1 MKLFL
6 TFILSLFSL
15 TLFAQDKK
23 KILEDKVRP
32 ITFQVEKTLSTALK
46 DRLQHELPE
55 DKIGI
60 EVRLKI
66 DIESL
71 AKKMGLSLDSSK
83 KTLPGLD
90 ESKQIIDDKLMN
102 FQPSS
107 SDIISSTES
116 LGVLLNSTN
125 TYTKDQKNEIR
136 KLIESELSTL
146 GINNINVNFNVSKG
160 ILKVTEKKAEEKKDS
175 SVIPT
180 ASPSQTQESLRPL
193 LYTLIGSVIIF
204 SGLVAFSLFLGFQ
217 KIEKL
222 SKEVSSGL
230 SNLAL
235 AGTGTQAPVTN
246 TQQRPQDMTTKNVT
260 STEVERYDDLLKKL
274 QGYFSKPQRVQEYF
288 NFVLEVSDASK
299 MLVLM
304 ESVSEEERTTL
315 QGKIPGDFKK
325 RYEQTISQMNQDQ
338 SLEKNLT
345 ISAKE
350 MVSDTK
356 MMIHDPTFLMN
367 KALSLKVQQLKRNQ
381 VHAFFVEC
389 EEAEFSQ
396 VIQLMDPVVVASTL
410 SQDPGLMDRFK
421 YLSGQKLNDSGL
433 KKLSEKLN
441 RFINQDQDLSVAH
454 RIANFLSPDI
464 EAEFNRKLGKTTT
477 IWDDLSE
484 EHLVRLENF
493 ARSLPIAQLS
503 ALLAITPESVKTR
516 ILNRLPDIKS
526 QQLQRFG
533 IKLTDESFKLKNEF
547 FTQNDSGIV
556 Q

>member
-1 MKLFL
+1 MKLLSLIAL
-6 TFILSLFSL
+6 TFFSFLS
-15 TLFAQDKK
+15 FAQDKK
-23 KILEDKVRP
+23 SILENKTRP
-32 ITFQVEKTLSTALK
+32 VTFQVEKTLATALK
-46 DRLQHELPE
+46 ERLTHELPG

-60 EVRLKI
+60 EVKLKV
-66 DIESL
+66 EVETL
-71 AKKMGLSLDSSK
+71 AQKAGLNLDSSK

-90 ESKQIIDDKLMN
+90 ESKQIMDDKLIN
-102 FQPSS
+102 FQPNS
-107 SDIISSTES
+107 SDIISSAA
-116 LGVLLNSTN
+116 LLNVSIN
-125 TYTKDQKNEIR
+125 SDNNYSKDQKNEIR

-146 GINNINVNFNVSKG
+146 GINNISVNFNVSKG
-160 ILKVTEKKAEEKKDS
+160 ILNIPDKKGEENKGPTVS
-175 SVIPT
+175 SQV
-180 ASPSQTQESLRPL
+180 SPSQPQESLRPL
-193 LYTLIGSVIIF
+193 LYTLIASVIIF

-222 SKEVSSGL
+222 TKEVASGL

-235 AGTGTQAPVTN
+235 AGTGAQAPVTN
-246 TQQRPQDMTTKNVT
+246 TQQRPQDLATKNIP
-260 STEVERYDDLLKKL
+260 SNEVERYDDLLKKL

-288 NFVLEVSDASK
+288 NFILEVSDSSK

-304 ESVSEEERTTL
+304 ESVSEEERTSL
-315 QGKIPGDFKK
+315 QSKIPEDFKK
-325 RYEQTISQMNQDQ
+325 RYEQFISQMNQDHG
-338 SLEKNLT
+338 LEKNLS
-345 ISAKE
+345 ISAKD

-356 MMIHDPTFLMN
+356 MMIHDPAYLMN
-367 KALSLKVQQLKRNQ
+367 KALTLKVQQLKRNQ

-389 EEAEFSQ
+389 EESEFYQ
-396 VIQLMDPVVVASTL
+396 VIQLMDPIVVASTL

-421 YLSGQKLNDSGL
+421 YLSAQKLNESGL
-433 KKLSEKLN
+433 RKLSEKLN
-441 RFINQDQDLSVAH
+441 HFINQDLDLSVAH

-503 ALLAITPESVKTR
+503 ALLAITPESVKAR
-516 ILNRLPDIKS
+516 VLNRLPDIKS